1 MRNFRITKTLLIV
14 IIVIGALYL
23 ACPPYLRKAL
33 IYQTVDIDDYKIF
46 TNRTVIAGN
55 YQPWDEMYGF
65 DQKEIQEEYK
75 DVFSELQTVAFLVI
89 QDDKII
95 FENYW
100 GDYSQ
105 NSLSNS
111 FSMSKSIISL
121 LIGVAIDEGRISS
134 VDDPIGLYLPEFN
147 SGDVSKVSIR
157 HLLEMSSGLS
167 WDEAYASPF
176 SMTTKGYYGQNL
188 AELVL
193 SQEAEYSPGETWE
206 YKSGN
211 TQLLALILEK
221 VTQGS
226 VSAYASVSLWKPMGA
241 KNDALWSLDKEKGV
255 EKAYCCFNSN
265 ARDFARFGRLILDHG
280 DWNGQT
286 LVSEEYLKMALS
298 PATHLKDTDGNTVS
312 YYGWQW
318 WMLEHQGKQVYYM
331 RGVNGQYVFVVP
343 ESDLIIV
350 RLGHKRSKERSNNIP
365 VDIFTWLD
373 AGFAMAE

>member
-14 IIVIGALYL
+14 TIVIGAIYL

-33 IYQTVDIDDYKIF
+33 VYQTVDIDDYKIF

-55 YQPWDEMYGF
+55 YQPWEEMPGYN
-65 DQKEIQEEYK
+65 QKEIQADYI
-75 DVFSELQTVAFLVI
+75 DVFTDLQTVAYLVI
-89 QDDKII
+89 QNDKII

-100 GDYSQ
+100 GGYSQ

-111 FSMSKSIISL
+111 FSMAKSIISI
-121 LIGVAIDEGRISS
+121 LIGVAIDEGRIDS
-134 VDDPIGLYLPEFN
+134 VDDSIGKYLPEFS
-147 SGDVSKVSIR
+147 SGDESKVTIR

-193 SQEAEYSPGETWE
+193 SQESEYAPGKTWD

-211 TQLLALILEK
+211 TQVLALILEK
-221 VTQGS
+221 VSRGS
-226 VSAYASVSLWKPMGA
+226 VSAYASASLWKPMGA

-265 ARDFARFGRLILDHG
+265 ARDFARFGRLILHNG

-286 LVSEEYLKMALS
+286 LVSEEYLRKALT
-298 PATHLKDTDGNTVS
+298 PATHLTDTDGKTVS

-318 WMLEHQGKQVYYM
+318 WMLEHKGKQVYYM

-350 RLGHKRSKERSNNIP
+350 RLGHKRSKDRTNNIP
-365 VDIFTWLD
+365 NDIFTWLD
-373 AGFAMAE
+373 AGFALAE

>member
-14 IIVIGALYL
+14 VIVIGVIYL

-33 IYQTVDIDDYKIF
+33 VYQTVDIDDYKIF

-55 YQPWDEMYGF
+55 YQPWEEMSGF
-65 DQKEIQEEYK
+65 DQREIPAEYQ
-75 DVFSELQTVAFLVI
+75 DVFSDLQTVAFLVI
-89 QDDKII
+89 QNDHII

-100 GDYSQ
+100 HEYSQ

-111 FSMSKSIISL
+111 FSMAKSIISL
-121 LIGVAIDEGRISS
+121 LIGVAIDEGRIDS
-134 VDDPIGLYLPEFN
+134 VDDPIGKYLPEFS
-147 SGDVSKVSIR
+147 SGDESKVTIR

-193 SQEAEYSPGETWE
+193 SQESEYAPGETWE

-221 VTQGS
+221 VTHES
-226 VSAYASVSLWKPMGA
+226 VSAYTSSRLWKPMGA
-241 KNDALWSLDKEKGV
+241 KNDALWSLDKPKGV

-265 ARDFARFGRLILDHG
+265 VRDFARFGRLVLHHG
-280 DWNGQT
+280 VWNGKA
-286 LVSEEYLKMALS
+286 LVSEEYLKNALT
-298 PATHLKDTDGNTVS
+298 PDTHLRDLDGNAVS

-318 WMLEHQGKQVYYM
+318 WMLEYQDKQVYYM
-331 RGVNGQYVFVVP
+331 RGVNGQYVFVIP

-350 RLGHKRSKERSNNIP
+350 RLGNKRSKKRKNNIP

-373 AGFAMAE
+373 AGFALAR